1 MAQAEATILDRWQI
15 TAEDLTQVIDGNPSL
30 RGMLLGYLA
39 EVKLRHVW
47 FSGSEIERSFKYDD
61 HDRMKKGDLVVVYRG
76 KEFIIEAKSL
86 QTNTIKYDDGTWY
99 GKVQC
104 DASDRRRVTLPD
116 DSTVETT
123 CLLVGDF
130 DLLAVNLSAFED
142 EWKFI
147 FVKNSDLP
155 KSRYRKYK
163 RTQREHLLATL
174 IDVTWPPQPP
184 FREEPFG
191 LLDEMI

>member
-15 TAEDLTQVIDGNPSL
+15 TAEELTEVIDGNPSL

-39 EVKLRHVW
+39 EVKLRHIW

-99 GKVQC
+99 GRYN
-104 DASDRRRVTLPD
+104 ATPAIGGELPCR
-116 DSTVETT
+116 TIQQLKPRA
-123 CLLVGDF
+123 CLLESSTCSQLISLRSRMNG
-130 DLLAVNLSAFED
+130 
-142 EWKFI
+142 
-147 FVKNSDLP
+147 NSYL
-155 KSRYRKYK
+155 
-163 RTQREHLLATL
+163 
-174 IDVTWPPQPP
+174 
-184 FREEPFG
+184 
-191 LLDEMI
+191 